1 MVEVESLYNMGYE
14 QGLKDTLDKYDEIFR
29 IASEIR
35 IAVGC
40 KTAKECWELARN
52 GDIQVVKHAHWIHER
67 LASTNGGSYAV
78 IRCSNC
84 LWQYPMEETKY
95 CPNCGAKMDDTPTK
109 KVDTPTENT
118 NRPTDEVEE

>member
-1 MVEVESLYNMGYE
+1 MAEVESLYNMGYE

-52 GDIQVVKHAHWIHER
+52 GDIRIVKHGRWINDKG
-67 LASTNGGSYAV
+67 LYK
-78 IRCSNC
+78 CSVCNNFTITGWANC
-84 LWQYPMEETKY
+84 IPIEHMNKTMKY
-95 CPNCGAKMDDTPTK
+95 CNNCGARMDGE
-109 KVDTPTENT
+109 EN
-118 NRPTDEVEE
+118 D